1 MDAPLVN
8 EEEKM
13 KKGIIVCTIFC
24 ILTISCTRKQI
35 PFNKQQWMKE
45 KNRFYMTDSLIEKL
59 NNDKPK
65 RTEIFD
71 ILGKP
76 KIGGWIRDG
85 SVHYWLKSEGFLT
98 IWLLDV
104 YFDSEGN
111 FESAT
116 IHCED

>member
-1 MDAPLVN
+1 
-8 EEEKM
+8 M
-13 KKGIIVCTIFC
+13 KIKIIICIVFC

-35 PFNKQQWMKE
+35 PFNKQQWINE

-59 NNDKPK
+59 NNDKPG
-65 RTEIFD
+65 RAEIFD

-76 KIGGWIRDG
+76 EMEGWIRDS
-85 SVHYWLKSEGFLT
+85 SVHYLLKSEDFLT
-98 IWLLDV
+98 IWVFDV

-111 FESAT
+111 FESAN